1 MMSPDSLRQPANG
14 GRPAHVPAFV
24 SIFNPIASR
33 LLRIGT
39 PLGPNALLTVR
50 GRKSGQ
56 LRTTPVALVEVN
68 GRRWVQSPF
77 GEVNWVRNLRAAH
90 EATITVNRRSET
102 VEAVELSTDETARFF
117 NEVLRPY
124 VGRIPMGRLLL
135 SLLGGGDILSNPDAA
150 AARHPVF
157 EAVDCDRQN
166 VGNPAI
172 PDVGRIVLRPG
183 HRPGLVDHGR
193 PRR

>member
-1 MMSPDSLRQPANG
+1 MAMSSDSVRQRAP
-14 GRPAHVPAFV
+14 HVPFLV
-24 SIFNPIASR
+24 PILNPIAHR
-33 LLRIGT
+33 LLRVGV
-39 PLGPNALLTVR
+39 PMGPNALITVR
-50 GRKSGQ
+50 GRKTGQ
-56 LRTTPVALVEVN
+56 PHTTPVALVEVN

-90 EATITVNRRSET
+90 QATITVNRRSET

-124 VGRIPMGRLLL
+124 VGRIPMGRFLL

-157 EAVDCDRQN
+157 ELRASAN
-166 VGNPAI
+166 AGSAAGSP
-172 PDVGRIVLRPG
+172 PDAP
-183 HRPGLVDHGR
+183 
-193 PRR
+193 

>member
-77 GEVNWVRNLRAAH
+77 GDVNWVRNLRAAG
-90 EATITVNRRSET
+90 EATITVNRRPES
-102 VEAVELSTDETARFF
+102 VEAIELSTAEAARFF
-117 NEVLRPY
+117 KDVLGPY
-124 VGRIPMGRLLL
+124 VGRIPLGGWLV
-135 SLLGGGDILSNPDAA
+135 SLLGLGEILSDPDAA
-150 AARHPVF
+150 AAKHPVF
-157 EAVDCDRQN
+157 E
-166 VGNPAI
+166 
-172 PDVGRIVLRPG
+172 LRASANAG
-183 HRPGLVDHGR
+183 SAAGAMRDAG
-193 PRR
+193 